1 MFGVDGFEPWTGV
14 DGKYQ
19 SSNPRIMVLGEQQ
32 LEAPL
37 TDRECILR
45 KLGGAHDL
53 IFDNFDQAVLGHR
66 QWQDGYREQVRAFW
80 ERTVF
85 YNYNVAH
92 ALAKGGAKLSA
103 GTRLDPLHPR
113 LLRAMLRTYKPT
125 HVIVWGDD
133 NWRAIA
139 VEGSSREHEDRLR
152 CGEIDEPWR
161 RIVVDGHPTL
171 FTRVTHPSASFAYE
185 RWSVLLARFL
195 ALAP

>member
-1 MFGVDGFEPWTGV
+1 MFGIDGFDPWTGI
-14 DGKYQ
+14 DGKYEG
-19 SSNPRIMVLGEQQ
+19 SNPRVMVLGEQQ
-32 LEAPL
+32 LDAPL

-53 IFDNFDQAVLGHR
+53 IFTNFDQAVLGCR
-66 QWQDGYREQVRAFW
+66 QWQGGYREQVRAFW

-92 ALAKGGAKLSA
+92 ASAKGGAPLSA
-103 GTRLDPLHPR
+103 QTRLDPLHPR
-113 LLRAMLRTYKPT
+113 LLRDMLRAFKPT
-125 HVIVWGDD
+125 HVIVWGGD

-139 VEGSSREHEDRLR
+139 VEGSSWEGEDHLR
-152 CGEIDEPWR
+152 RGEIDEPWR
-161 RIVVDGHPTL
+161 RIVVDGHATL

-195 ALAP
+195 ALTP

>member
-14 DGKYQ
+14 DGKYEG
-19 SSNPRIMVLGEQQ
+19 STPRIMVLGEQQ
-32 LEAPL
+32 LDAPL

-53 IFDNFDQAVLGHR
+53 IFNNFDQAVLGCR

-85 YNYNVAH
+85 YNYNVGH
-92 ALAKGGAKLSA
+92 GLAKGGAKLSA

-133 NWRAIA
+133 NWRAIT
-139 VEGSSREHEDRLR
+139 VEGSTWERDDRLR
-152 CGEIDEPWR
+152 CGEIDEPGR
-161 RIVVDGHPTL
+161 KVVVDGHPTL

-185 RWSVLLARFL
+185 RWSALLARFL
-195 ALAP
+195 ALAA